1 MKKLFLL
8 PLVAVWAFVALTT
21 SSCVK
26 EEYNLDDLDENGI
39 CIQTSVA
46 APLAKFHSTIG
57 DIFNM
62 EAVSGNVV
70 KLDGTSINL
79 KDVGA
84 DEVASLFPLPIDV
97 ENTKFGATNYID
109 DIDFDDVF
117 GSGNAVSSLDSLV
130 LIVDIKSTMPFDINL
145 ALGFTAD
152 PDPKEDSPEINPGKL
167 HKDATVNA
175 CEDGKTVVEQTVY
188 FRYGDI
194 VNDIKNASALKV
206 FLGFEVPFQ
215 KLAEV
220 TLSQDQYIDVKLKAY
235 VQGNFDVSDF

>member
-8 PLVAVWAFVALTT
+8 PLVALLASIALTT

-39 CIQTSVA
+39 CIQTSLA

-62 EAVSGNVV
+62 EAVSGDVV
-70 KLDGTSINL
+70 KLDGTRINL

-84 DEVASLFPLPIDV
+84 DEVAALFPLPIDV
-97 ENTKFGATNYID
+97 KNTKFGATNYID
-109 DIDFDDVF
+109 DIDFNDIF
-117 GSGNAVSSLDSLV
+117 GDGNTVSSLDSLV
-130 LIVDIKSTMPFDINL
+130 VIVDIKSTMPFDINL

-152 PDPKEDSPEINPGKL
+152 PDPQENSPEINPGKL
-167 HKDATVNA
+167 HKEATVMA
-175 CEDGKTVVEQTVY
+175 CEDGKTVVDQTVY

-194 VNDIKNASALKV
+194 VSDISRASALKV
-206 FLGFEVPFQ
+206 FLGFEVPFE
-215 KLAEV
+215 KLAQV
-220 TLSQDQYIDVKLKAY
+220 TLSQEQYIDIKLKAF